1 MHLELGVINRRSN
14 NVIVTGLK
22 KSSTVSDIDQVAR
35 LFRDHFSS
43 HPTIRST
50 LRLGSVNKDKIQ
62 PLRVSLNNAKEV
74 DLLLKEAKTLHS
86 SNDLYIARNVYI
98 KKHMTRAESLAA
110 FNQRV
115 LRRSSK
121 KTTDLK
127 DHSSNARTPLTVENR
142 PAQDHPVDV
151 NMDESLVAEN
161 SSTGQT
167 ADVGND
173 QHSNP
178 AGLNPEASVFT
189 P

>member
-1 MHLELGVINRRSN
+1 MHSELGVINRRSN

-22 KSSTVSDIDQVAR
+22 KSTVSDIDQVAR

-74 DLLLKEAKTLHS
+74 DLLLEEAKTLRS
-86 SNDLYIARNVYI
+86 SNDLYISKNVYI
-98 KKHMTRAESLAA
+98 NKHMTRAESLAA

-115 LRRSSK
+115 LRRSTK

-127 DHSSNARTPLTVENR
+127 DHSSNARAPLNVDTR
-142 PAQDHPVDV
+142 PTQDHPVDI
-151 NMDESLVAEN
+151 NMDESPVVEN
-161 SSTGQT
+161 NLTGRT
-167 ADVGND
+167 ADVGQD
-173 QHSNP
+173 QHSNR
-178 AGLNPEASVFT
+178 AGLNPEASIFT